1 MIRNYDQLDYITLCI
16 NIIILCIIYILKQ
29 VITSKKISIKTIISV
44 CILTLYTKP
53 VLQIVLLDEVLIKN
67 VEININNI
75 LIYLICIF

>member
-1 MIRNYDQLDYITLCI
+1 MIRNHDQLDYITLCI